1 MNSLFSHKFA
11 TFHLKLS
18 FIELQFA
25 IDSIDER
32 KKTNL
37 TVVQLFKAVIQVFM
51 LLN

>member
-25 IDSIDER
+25 INSIDER

-37 TVVQLFKAVIQVFM
+37 TVVKLFKAVIQDFM
-51 LLN
+51 